1 MATYKVIQDIEA
13 EDKLIGWLTLQQ
25 FIYAGI
31 VVVCGFIGFQL
42 FQVAW
47 WLAFPFVPPML
58 FFGLLAS
65 PMGRD
70 QPTDVWLLA
79 KIRFFLKPR
88 KRVWDQ
94 TGMKQLVS
102 VLVPKRVERRLT
114 DGLSQSEVKSRLQAL
129 ANTIDSRGWSTKNVN
144 VNMFAAPAYSM
155 AAAAVTDGS
164 DRLLGPNNFPR
175 DVPMLDP
182 GPTEDMFDPRTNP
195 RAQQLSQMMDASA
208 QAHHDQALAI
218 AGGAPLPAPNTYPVT
233 TAVAARS
240 ASVAAVPP
248 ADYWFL
254 NGVGKQVAQ
263 PQPGYA
269 TFGTNPVVTSDTGQ
283 SSLPQVQT
291 PVPQPILP
299 NSSAAISRDE
309 EAAILK
315 HIHEEKAREA
325 KQNHGHIRVVPTP
338 AELQQKQ
345 IEDARIEAEKAAMT
359 RPSNPAILELSRNDD
374 LDVATIARQAK
385 KHTEP
390 KQSGADGEVVV
401 SLHEAS

>member
-31 VVVCGFIGFQL
+31 VVLCGFIGFQL
-42 FQVAW
+42 FRVAW
-47 WLAFPFVPPML
+47 WLAIPLLPPML

-65 PMGRD
+65 PVGRD

-102 VLVPKRVERRLT
+102 VLVPKRIERRLT
-114 DGLSQSEVKSRLQAL
+114 DGLSQTEVKSRLQAL

-155 AAAAVTDGS
+155 AAAAVSNGS
-164 DRLLGPNNFPR
+164 DRLLSPNSLPR
-175 DVPMLDP
+175 DVPAMDV
-182 GPTEDMFDPRTNP
+182 GPTTDMFDAGANP
-195 RAQQLSQMMDASA
+195 RAQQLSQMMNAST
-208 QAHHDQALAI
+208 QAHREQAVAI
-218 AGGAPLPAPNTYPVT
+218 ASGAPLPAPNTYPIT
-233 TAVAARS
+233 TAGAARS
-240 ASVAAVPP
+240 AAVASAPP

-254 NGVGKQVAQ
+254 NGVGGQVAQ
-263 PQPGYA
+263 SQPGYT
-269 TFGTNPVVTSDTGQ
+269 TFG
-283 SSLPQVQT
+283 SSPTVPPRGTTATLPAAQEPPQ
-291 PVPQPILP
+291 QPILP
-299 NSSAAISRDE
+299 NSNAAISRDE

-325 KQNHGHIRVVPTP
+325 EQYHSHIRVVPTP
-338 AELQQKQ
+338 SELQQQ
-345 IEDARIEAEKAAMT
+345 QAEKARIDAEKAVMT
-359 RPSNPAILELSRNDD
+359 GPSNPAILELSRNDD

-385 KHTEP
+385 KHTELN
-390 KQSGADGEVVV
+390 QHGADGEVVV
-401 SLHEAS
+401 SLH